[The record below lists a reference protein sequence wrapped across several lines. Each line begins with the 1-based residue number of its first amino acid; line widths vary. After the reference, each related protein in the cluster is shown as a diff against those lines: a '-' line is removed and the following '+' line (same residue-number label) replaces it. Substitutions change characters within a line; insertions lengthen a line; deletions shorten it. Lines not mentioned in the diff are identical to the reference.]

1 MKKTRRFVALLL
13 AAVLALALF
22 TACGAAGAEE
32 PQSAI
37 GKVYEDWFV
46 EKINSKRPA
55 DKPVQKVDVK
65 RSEMRAA
72 LAKISEDG
80 KFTAKD
86 GYYEE
91 QNETEKESH
100 YWFIISNPNPWDD
113 GVSETKAVALTP
125 ENLTK
130 YGQNACGRSENM
142 TKYGPSYFVLEE
154 QLYRTKEYDIATRVM
169 DGKTY
174 VAVYLCLEKKPS

>member
-22 TACGAAGAEE
+22 TACGAAE

-46 EKINSKRPA
+46 EQINSKLPA
-55 DKPVQKVDVK
+55 GKTVQRVDVK
-65 RSEMRAA
+65 HSDMMAA
-72 LAKISEDG
+72 LAKIDKDG
-80 KFTAKD
+80 KFKAGD
-86 GYYEE
+86 GWDEGSHGYEE
-91 QNETEKESH
+91 RWCWLILSDQML
-100 YWFIISNPNPWDD
+100 W
-113 GVSETKAVALTP
+113 GVSKNKTVDAAALTP

-130 YGQNACGRSENM
+130 YGPNYYFHDSE
-142 TKYGPSYFVLEE
+142 
-154 QLYRTKEYDIATRVM
+154 LYRINAYDIATFVK

-174 VAVYLCLEKKPS
+174 AAVYLCFKK

>member
-22 TACGAAGAEE
+22 TACGAAQLTIGEQYEKWFAE
-32 PQSAI
+32 QL
-37 GKVYEDWFV
+37 
-46 EKINSKRPA
+46 NSKLPEG
-55 DKPVQKVDVK
+55 KTVQKVNRPD
-65 RSEMRAA
+65 MRAA
-72 LAKISEDG
+72 LAKIGEDG

-130 YGQNACGRSENM
+130 YGPGCFIMA
-142 TKYGPSYFVLEE
+142 E
-154 QLYRTKEYDIATRVM
+154 QLYRIKEYDIATRVM

-174 VAVYLCLEKKPS
+174 VAVYLCLEKRQS

>member
-22 TACGAAGAEE
+22 TACGAAEQ

-46 EKINSKRPA
+46 EQINSKRPA

-65 RSEMRAA
+65 HSDMMVA

-80 KFTAKD
+80 KFKARD
-86 GYYEE
+86 GGDHEANGYGFG
-91 QNETEKESH
+91 ESW
-100 YWFIISNPNPWDD
+100 YWMILSGRDASAD
-113 GVSETKAVALTP
+113 KTVDAVVLTP
-125 ENLTK
+125 ENLT
-130 YGQNACGRSENM
+130 Q
-142 TKYGPSYFVLEE
+142 YGPAYFVDKK
-154 QLYRTKEYDIATRVM
+154 QLYRIDEYDIVTRVM
-169 DGKTY
+169 DDKTY
-174 VAVYLCLEKKPS
+174 VAVYLHLEEAKS

>member
-22 TACGAAGAEE
+22 TACGAAE

-46 EKINSKRPA
+46 EQINSKLPA
-55 DKPVQKVDVK
+55 GKTVQRVDVK
-65 RSEMRAA
+65 HSDMMAA
-72 LAKISEDG
+72 LAKIDKDG
-80 KFTAKD
+80 KFKAGD
-86 GYYEE
+86 GWDEGSHGYEE
-91 QNETEKESH
+91 SWCWLILSDQML
-100 YWFIISNPNPWDD
+100 W
-113 GVSETKAVALTP
+113 GVSKNKTVDAAALTP

-130 YGQNACGRSENM
+130 YRPNYYFTDSE
-142 TKYGPSYFVLEE
+142 
-154 QLYRTKEYDIATRVM
+154 LYRINAYDIATLVK

-174 VAVYLCLEKKPS
+174 AAVYLCFKK

>member
-22 TACGAAGAEE
+22 TACGAAQ
-32 PQSAI
+32 PTI
-37 GKVYEDWFV
+37 GEQYEKWFV
-46 EKINSKRPA
+46 EQLNSKRPA

-65 RSEMRAA
+65 HSEMRAA
-72 LAKISEDG
+72 LAKIGEDG

-100 YWFIISNPNPWDD
+100 YWFIISNPNAWDD

-130 YGQNACGRSENM
+130 YGPGCFIMA
-142 TKYGPSYFVLEE
+142 E
-154 QLYRTKEYDIATRVM
+154 QLHRIKEYDIATRVM

-174 VAVYLCLEKKPS
+174 VAVYLRLEK

>member
-22 TACGAAGAEE
+22 TACGAAELT
-32 PQSAI
+32 I
-37 GKVYEDWFV
+37 GEQYEKWFV
-46 EKINSKRPA
+46 EQLNSKLPEG
-55 DKPVQKVDVK
+55 KTVQKVNRPD
-65 RSEMRAA
+65 MRAA
-72 LAKISEDG
+72 LAKIGEDG

-91 QNETEKESH
+91 QSGTEKEGH
-100 YWFIISNPNPWDD
+100 FWLIISDPRAWNY
-113 GVSETKAVALTP
+113 GVSEAKAVALTP

-130 YGQNACGRSENM
+130 YGPDYLIKEENLHRI
-142 TKYGPSYFVLEE
+142 KA
-154 QLYRTKEYDIATRVM
+154 YDIATRVM

-174 VAVYLCLEKKPS
+174 VAVYLCLEKRPS

>member
-22 TACGAAGAEE
+22 TACGAAEQ

-46 EKINSKRPA
+46 EQINSKRPA

-65 RSEMRAA
+65 HSEMRTA

-80 KFTAKD
+80 KFKARD
-86 GYYEE
+86 GRDHEANGYGFG
-91 QNETEKESH
+91 ESW
-100 YWFIISNPNPWDD
+100 YWMILSGRDTSAD
-113 GVSETKAVALTP
+113 KTVDAVVLTP
-125 ENLTK
+125 ENLT
-130 YGQNACGRSENM
+130 Q
-142 TKYGPSYFVLEE
+142 YGPVYFIDEQ
-154 QLYRTKEYDIATRVM
+154 QLYRIDEYDIVTRVM
-169 DGKTY
+169 DDKTY
-174 VAVYLCLEKKPS
+174 VAVYLHLEKAKS

>member
-22 TACGAAGAEE
+22 TACGAAEQ

-46 EKINSKRPA
+46 EQINSKRPA

-65 RSEMRAA
+65 HSDMMVA

-80 KFTAKD
+80 KFKARD
-86 GYYEE
+86 GRDHEANGYGFG
-91 QNETEKESH
+91 ESW
-100 YWFIISNPNPWDD
+100 YWMILSGRDASAD
-113 GVSETKAVALTP
+113 KTVDAVVLTP
-125 ENLTK
+125 ENLT
-130 YGQNACGRSENM
+130 Q
-142 TKYGPSYFVLEE
+142 YGPAYFVDKK
-154 QLYRTKEYDIATRVM
+154 QLYRIDEYDIVTRVM
-169 DGKTY
+169 DDKTY
-174 VAVYLCLEKKPS
+174 VAVYLHLEEAKS

>member
-22 TACGAAGAEE
+22 TACGAAEQ

-46 EKINSKRPA
+46 EQINSKRPA

-65 RSEMRAA
+65 HSDMMVA

-80 KFTAKD
+80 KFKARD
-86 GYYEE
+86 GRDHEANGYGFG
-91 QNETEKESH
+91 ESW
-100 YWFIISNPNPWDD
+100 YWMILSDPIALN
-113 GVSETKAVALTP
+113 VSGESTVEAVKLTL
-125 ENLTK
+125 ENLT
-130 YGQNACGRSENM
+130 Q
-142 TKYGPSYFVLEE
+142 YGPGYFIDEK
-154 QLYRTKEYDIATRVM
+154 QLYRIDEYDIVTRVM
-169 DGKTY
+169 DDKTY
-174 VAVYLCLEKKPS
+174 VAVYLHLEEAKS